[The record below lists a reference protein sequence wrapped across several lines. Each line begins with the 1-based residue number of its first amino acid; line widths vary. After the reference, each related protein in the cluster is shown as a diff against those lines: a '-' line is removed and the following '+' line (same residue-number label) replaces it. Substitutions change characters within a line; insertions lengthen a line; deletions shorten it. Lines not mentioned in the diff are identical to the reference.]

1 MSSSEGLEN
10 LRKEIDEID
19 EKIVELVNRRGEYAL
34 EVSKLKQENS
44 IQIYDP
50 AREKEIE
57 RKLKE
62 INTGP
67 LSVKYLI
74 SIFREI
80 ISGCRALQRATKL
93 AYLGPEGSFSN
104 QAAFHKF
111 GGSTELIP
119 VGSFEEVFEEVTKK
133 KVEYG
138 ILPVEN
144 SVEGSIGSVLD
155 MLLVWDLKISSE
167 HFEKIGHF
175 LLSKSDRLDE
185 VEIVATHPQALG
197 QSRKWISKHLRDV
210 EILETASTAAAA
222 KLASENDKMAAIA
235 SEYAA
240 SIYNLKVLQTHIE
253 DSPQNTTRFII
264 IGYDESSPTGEDKTS
279 IVFALNDEPGALQNS
294 LFQPF
299 AKANINLTKIESRP
313 SKERPWEYVFFVDFI
328 GHSEDK
334 NIKKVIKEVQKNC
347 IFLKVLGS
355 YPIGSL
361 S

>member
-1 MSSSEGLEN
+1 MSSSEGLDN

-19 EKIVELVNRRGEYAL
+19 EKIVQLVNRRGEYAL

-67 LSVKYLI
+67 LSIKYLI

-80 ISGCRALQRATKL
+80 VSGCRALQRSTRL

-111 GGSTELIP
+111 GGSTELVP

-138 ILPVEN
+138 ILPLEN

-167 HFEKIGHF
+167 HFEKIGHY

-185 VEIVATHPQALG
+185 IEIVATHPQALG

-210 EILETASTAAAA
+210 DILETASTAAAA
-222 KLASENDKMAAIA
+222 KLASENIKMAAIA

-240 SIYNLKVLQTHIE
+240 SIYDLKILQTHIE
-253 DSPQNTTRFII
+253 YRQTDK
-264 IGYDESSPTGEDKTS
+264 SS
-279 IVFALNDEPGALQNS
+279 
-294 LFQPF
+294 
-299 AKANINLTKIESRP
+299 IN
-313 SKERPWEYVFFVDFI
+313 
-328 GHSEDK
+328 
-334 NIKKVIKEVQKNC
+334 
-347 IFLKVLGS
+347 
-355 YPIGSL
+355 
-361 S
+361 